1 MRAVEGSLGHSP
13 KGRYR
18 GWKALARDKARL
30 GALRAGR
37 VECCAQLGSSQA
49 PLSDSSLR
57 PMSIQIRRAGLFTIL
72 FFWTATTI
80 LSAAEKTS
88 VILTVHD
95 SLASP
100 NQPAT
105 IEATL
110 TRKALLIEVGLG
122 GEPIELLVAGNV
134 VATAMTGGDGRAF
147 LSYTPKAK
155 GIVPFIVRV
164 GTTPRVAVTE
174 AGANLA
180 VWERRSP
187 IMAVE
192 MAALM
197 EDVAG
202 QGPTVILPG
211 KDMGGRHPMPDAAA
225 ELGKLT
231 QFYYNVLY
239 VVTHDK
245 AAGTNDQVGAQ
256 ARQWLKDQKF
266 PVGYIIVLPSNPE
279 AFGARLDELHAAGWK
294 TLKIGVGRTKA
305 FAEAFLQRRLDA
317 VMVPEPAKGEAPR
330 KAKVAKEWKE
340 VRKKM

>member
-1 MRAVEGSLGHSP
+1 
-13 KGRYR
+13 
-18 GWKALARDKARL
+18 
-30 GALRAGR
+30 
-37 VECCAQLGSSQA
+37 
-49 PLSDSSLR
+49 
-57 PMSIQIRRAGLFTIL
+57 MSILLRRAGHFTFLLLLLWTAPVIL
-72 FFWTATTI
+72 F
-80 LSAAEKTS
+80 AAEKTS
-88 VILTVHD
+88 AILTVHD
-95 SLASP
+95 SLTSP

-110 TRKALLIEVGLG
+110 RQKGLLTETGLG

-155 GIVPFIVRV
+155 GVVPFTVRV

-180 VWERRSP
+180 VWERRNP

-197 EDVAG
+197 EDAAE
-202 QGPTVILPG
+202 QGPVLTLPG
-211 KDMGGRHPMPDAAA
+211 KDMEGRRPMPDASA

-231 QFYYNVLY
+231 QFYYNVIY

-245 AAGTNDQVGAQ
+245 AASTNDHVGTQ

-279 AFGARLDELHAAGWK
+279 AWGTKLDEMHDAGWK

-305 FAEAFLQRRLDA
+305 FTEAFLQRRLDA

-330 KAKVAKEWKE
+330 KARVAKGWKD
-340 VRKKM
+340 VRKIM

>member
-1 MRAVEGSLGHSP
+1 
-13 KGRYR
+13 
-18 GWKALARDKARL
+18 
-30 GALRAGR
+30 
-37 VECCAQLGSSQA
+37 
-49 PLSDSSLR
+49 
-57 PMSIQIRRAGLFTIL
+57 MSVPFRRAGLFAIF

-80 LSAAEKTS
+80 LSAAEKIPGT
-88 VILTVHD
+88 LTVHD
-95 SLASP
+95 SLTAP

-110 TRKALLIEVGLG
+110 TWTGLLTQAGLG
-122 GEPIELLVAGNV
+122 GEPIELLIAGNV
-134 VATAMTGGDGRAF
+134 AATGMTGGDGRAF

-155 GIVPFIVRV
+155 GVVPFTVRV
-164 GTTPRVAVTE
+164 GTTSRVTLAE

-192 MAALM
+192 MAAIV
-197 EDVAG
+197 EYAV
-202 QGPTVILPG
+202 GPGPIVTWPG
-211 KDMGGRHPMPDAAA
+211 KEVEGRRPMPDAAE

-239 VVTHDK
+239 VVTQDK
-245 AAGTNDQVGAQ
+245 AGGTSDQVNAQ
-256 ARQWLKDQKF
+256 ARQWLTDQKF
-266 PVGYIIVLPSNPE
+266 PVGHILVLPSDPE
-279 AFGARLDELHAAGWK
+279 AFGAKLDEMHAAGWK
-294 TLKIGVGRTKA
+294 TLKLGVGRTKA

-340 VRKKM
+340 VRKKL

>member
-1 MRAVEGSLGHSP
+1 
-13 KGRYR
+13 
-18 GWKALARDKARL
+18 
-30 GALRAGR
+30 
-37 VECCAQLGSSQA
+37 
-49 PLSDSSLR
+49 
-57 PMSIQIRRAGLFTIL
+57 MSVPFRRAGLFTIL
-72 FFWTATTI
+72 LFWTATTI
-80 LSAAEKTS
+80 LSAAEKIPG
-88 VILTVHD
+88 ILTVHD
-95 SLASP
+95 SLTAP

-110 TRKALLIEVGLG
+110 TWKGLLTETGLG

-155 GIVPFIVRV
+155 GTVPFTVRV

-192 MAALM
+192 MVALL
-197 EDVAG
+197 EDAVG
-202 QGPTVILPG
+202 QGPTVTWPG
-211 KDMGGRHPMPDAAA
+211 EEAEGRRPMPYAAE

-239 VVTHDK
+239 VVTQYK
-245 AAGTNDQVGAQ
+245 AGGTHDQVNAQ

-266 PVGYIIVLPSNPE
+266 PVGHILVLPSDPE
-279 AFGARLDELHAAGWK
+279 KFGAKLDELHAAGWK

-305 FAEAFLQRRLDA
+305 FAEAFLQRRLEA
-317 VMVPEPAKGEAPR
+317 VMVPEPAKGDAPR
-330 KAKVAKEWKE
+330 KAKVAKEWKD

>member
-1 MRAVEGSLGHSP
+1 MSLSF
-13 KGRYR
+13 R
-18 GWKALARDKARL
+18 
-30 GALRAGR
+30 R
-37 VECCAQLGSSQA
+37 VGF
-49 PLSDSSLR
+49 
-57 PMSIQIRRAGLFTIL
+57 FTIL
-72 FFWTATTI
+72 LFLAATTI
-80 LSAAEKTS
+80 LFATEKIPGT
-88 VILTVHD
+88 LTVHD
-95 SLASP
+95 SLTSP

-110 TRKALLIEVGLG
+110 TGKSLLMETGLG

-155 GIVPFIVRV
+155 GAVPFTVRL
-164 GTTPRVAVTE
+164 GTTPRVAVVE

-180 VWERRSP
+180 VWERRNP

-197 EDVAG
+197 EDPAG
-202 QGPTVILPG
+202 QEPTVTWPG
-211 KDMGGRHPMPDAAA
+211 KEAEGRRPMPDAAN

-239 VVTHDK
+239 VVTVDK
-245 AAGTNDQVGAQ
+245 TVGPNDQVNAQ

-266 PVGYIIVLPSNPE
+266 PVGYILVLPSDPE
-279 AFGARLDELHAAGWK
+279 AFGAKLDDMHAAGWK

-317 VMVPEPAKGEAPR
+317 VMVPEPAKGDAPR
-330 KAKVAKEWKE
+330 KAKVAKEWKD

>member
-1 MRAVEGSLGHSP
+1 
-13 KGRYR
+13 
-18 GWKALARDKARL
+18 
-30 GALRAGR
+30 
-37 VECCAQLGSSQA
+37 
-49 PLSDSSLR
+49 
-57 PMSIQIRRAGLFTIL
+57 MSVLFLRAGLFTIFL
-72 FFWTATTI
+72 FWTATTI
-80 LSAAEKTS
+80 LSAAEQIPGT
-88 VILTVHD
+88 LTVHD
-95 SLASP
+95 SLTSP

-110 TRKALLIEVGLG
+110 IGKSLLTETGLG

-155 GIVPFIVRV
+155 GAVPFTVRV
-164 GTTPRVAVTE
+164 GTTPRVAVAE

-180 VWERRSP
+180 VWERRNP

-192 MAALM
+192 MVALM
-197 EDVAG
+197 EDAAE
-202 QGPTVILPG
+202 QGLTVIWPG
-211 KDMGGRHPMPDAAA
+211 KEAEGRRPMPDAAN

-239 VVTHDK
+239 VVTRDK
-245 AAGTNDQVGAQ
+245 TMGTNDQVNEQ
-256 ARQWLKDQKF
+256 ARQWLKNQKF
-266 PVGYIIVLPSNPE
+266 PVGHILVLPSDPE
-279 AFGARLDELHAAGWK
+279 AFGAKLDEMHAAGWK

-305 FAEAFLQRRLDA
+305 FAEAFLQRRLEA
-317 VMVPEPAKGEAPR
+317 VMVPEPAKGDAPR

>member
-1 MRAVEGSLGHSP
+1 MS
-13 KGRYR
+13 
-18 GWKALARDKARL
+18 ALF
-30 GALRAGR
+30 
-37 VECCAQLGSSQA
+37 
-49 PLSDSSLR
+49 
-57 PMSIQIRRAGLFTIL
+57 RRAGFFTAL
-72 FFWTATTI
+72 FFLTATTT
-80 LSAAEKTS
+80 LFAAEKTS
-88 VILTVHD
+88 TSLTVHD
-95 SLASP
+95 SLTFP
-100 NQPAT
+100 NQPAS

-110 TRKALLIEVGLG
+110 TRKGLLTEAGLG

-155 GIVPFIVRV
+155 GVILFAVRI
-164 GTTPRVAVTE
+164 GTTSSMAGVE
-174 AGANLA
+174 AGANLI

-187 IMAVE
+187 MMAVE
-192 MAALM
+192 VAALM
-197 EDVAG
+197 EDAE
-202 QGPTVILPG
+202 
-211 KDMGGRHPMPDAAA
+211 GRHPMPDAAA

-239 VVTHDK
+239 VMTENK
-245 AAGTNDQVGAQ
+245 AVGTNDQMNAQ

-266 PVGYIIVLPSNPE
+266 PVGHIIVLSSGPE
-279 AFGARLDELHAAGWK
+279 AWGTKLDELHAAGWK

-340 VRKKM
+340 VRKKL